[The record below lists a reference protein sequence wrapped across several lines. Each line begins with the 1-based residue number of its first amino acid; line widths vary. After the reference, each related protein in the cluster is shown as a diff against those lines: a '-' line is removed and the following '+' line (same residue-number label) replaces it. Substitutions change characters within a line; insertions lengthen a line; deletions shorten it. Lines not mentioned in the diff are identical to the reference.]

1 MTTEAPRRIRM
12 FGGPNG
18 SGKSTVLDELR
29 KSWLGI
35 YVNAD
40 DIEREWKR
48 DGFLDLSQFE
58 LNDDA
63 AHSVLPFFESSP
75 LVGPERLAAAQ
86 VLTVGPRVSIQG
98 LEVNSY
104 LAAAA
109 ADFIRHELLAAGK
122 SFTFESVMSHRGK
135 VDFLKRAQQE
145 GYRSYL
151 YFIATDDPEINVA
164 RVEQR
169 VQLGGHPVARDRII
183 DRYHK
188 SIALLEDAVS
198 ATHRAYIFDNSGDR
212 HVLLAEITA
221 GDQLQTKADVFPRWF
236 TESSLWLSFKDELAS
251 EGEDGAAAAASE
263 AT

>member
-40 DIEREWKR
+40 DIEREWKHN
-48 DGFLDLSQFE
+48 GFLDLNQFE
-58 LNDDA
+58 LNEEGA
-63 AHSVLPFFESSP
+63 ARLPVFLEDSS
-75 LVGPERLAAAQ
+75 LVGKDRLATAAVTIAGTQ
-86 VLTVGPRVSIQG
+86 VSIQG
-98 LEVNSY
+98 LEINSY

-109 ADFIRHELLAAGK
+109 ADFIRYELLAAGK
-122 SFTFESVMSHRGK
+122 SFTFESVMSHSGK
-135 VDFLKRAQQE
+135 VEFLKRAQQE

-169 VQLGGHPVARDRII
+169 VKLGGHPVPRDRII

-188 SIALLEDAVS
+188 SIRLLGDAVS
-198 ATHRAYIFDNSGDR
+198 ATDRAYIFDNSGDR
-212 HVLLAEITA
+212 HVLLAEVTG
-221 GDQLQTKADVFPRWF
+221 GDQLSTKAELLPRWF
-236 TESSLWLSFKDELAS
+236 TESSLWLSFKDEL
-251 EGEDGAAAAASE
+251 DQQ
-263 AT
+263 